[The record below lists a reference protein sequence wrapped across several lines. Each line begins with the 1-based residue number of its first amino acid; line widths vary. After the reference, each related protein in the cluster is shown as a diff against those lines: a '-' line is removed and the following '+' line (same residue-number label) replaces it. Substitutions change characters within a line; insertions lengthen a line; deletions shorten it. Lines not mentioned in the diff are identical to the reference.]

1 MRYLPTISWILL
13 LISLLLLS
21 CEDGTAKRADAD
33 AAPDEV
39 VVVDDP
45 VTPDDTTNDQQT
57 TDNGTDAVI
66 LPDDDVAGPV
76 CGNGMVEEG
85 EFCDSNAV
93 NCADLDP
100 AYTGGVAE
108 CMADCTW
115 DASLCVEETSD
126 DDTATTQCDKSI
138 FAQGT
143 VPISKITINEG
154 DGGAPKAMIIYAPN
168 DQETRPVVFLFH
180 GFLCS
185 STWFENILF
194 HLATY
199 GFIAVAP
206 QMYKA
211 DGLPIGKPTAA
222 EEATSGIAVVQ
233 WAETALDAAVPGTPD
248 FTKVGFAGH
257 SRGGKV
263 IWLMI
268 QQIPQYF
275 SAIAGIDP
283 VDGTGGPFGGE
294 SEALPGPINYTAP
307 SLVLGTGLGP
317 TGTSACAPADDGY
330 AHFYANIPA
339 PAWQIVANDFGHME
353 MIDTDDVST
362 CGTTCSLCSKSDGLH
377 REEFQ
382 QTVRGTLTAFFK
394 NALLDDN
401 SFMPCLTEAA
411 AMPVAV
417 TMQNK

>member
-1 MRYLPTISWILL
+1 MRCLPTISWILF
-13 LISLLLLS
+13 LIPLFLLS
-21 CEDGTAKRADAD
+21 CEDGKTKRVDAD
-33 AAPDEV
+33 ESASDEV
-39 VVVDDP
+39 VVVDDAM
-45 VTPDDTTNDQQT
+45 TPDEAVDTPQGN
-57 TDNGTDAVI
+57 TDDPA
-66 LPDDDVAGPV
+66 LPDNDSTGPS
-76 CGNGMVEEG
+76 CGNGIVETG
-85 EFCDSNAV
+85 EACDSNAM

-100 AYTGGVAE
+100 SYTGGVAE

-115 DASLCVEETSD
+115 DASLCVEETND
-126 DDTATTQCDKSI
+126 EDVITACDAAI
-138 FAQGT
+138 FSPGNIP
-143 VPISKITINEG
+143 VSTINIKEG

-168 DQETRPVVFLFH
+168 DQETHPVVFLFH

-194 HLATY
+194 HLATH

-211 DGLPIGKPTAA
+211 DGLPIGKPKAA
-222 EEATSGIAVVQ
+222 EEATDGIAVVQ

-294 SEALPGPINYTAP
+294 AEALPGPITYTAP
-307 SLVLGTGLGP
+307 SLVLGTGRGP

-330 AHFYANIPA
+330 AHFYANIPT
-339 PAWQIVANDFGHME
+339 PAWQIVATDFGHME
-353 MIDTDDVST
+353 MIDTDDVSA
-362 CGTTCSLCSKSDGLH
+362 CGTTCSLCAKSDGLH

-382 QTVRGTLTAFFK
+382 QTVRGSLAAFFK
-394 NALLDDN
+394 NALLGDN
-401 SFMPCLTEAA
+401 AFMPCLTDAA

>member
-1 MRYLPTISWILL
+1 MRYLPTISWVLL
-13 LISLLLLS
+13 LAPLLLLS
-21 CEDGTAKRADAD
+21 CEDGKTKRVDGDAV
-33 AAPDEV
+33 PDDV
-39 VVVDDP
+39 VVTDDP
-45 VTPDDTTNDQQT
+45 VTPDDATDEQQT
-57 TDNGTDAVI
+57 TDNETDSG
-66 LPDDDVAGPV
+66 LLTDDDITGPL
-76 CGNGMVEEG
+76 CGNGIVEEG

-93 NCADLDP
+93 NCHDLDP
-100 AYTGGVAE
+100 AYIGGVAE
-108 CMADCTW
+108 CMSDCTW
-115 DASLCVEETSD
+115 DASLCVEETNDEDVVTSCN
-126 DDTATTQCDKSI
+126 TALFSP
-138 FAQGT
+138 GV
-143 VPISKITINEG
+143 VPVSKISLKEG
-154 DGGAPKAMIIYAPN
+154 DNGAPKPILIYAPN
-168 DQETRPVVFLFH
+168 DAETRPVVFLFH

-194 HLATY
+194 HLATH
-199 GFIAVAP
+199 GFITVAP
-206 QMYKA
+206 QMYDA
-211 DGLPIGKPTAA
+211 NGIPIGKPTAA
-222 EEATSGIAVVQ
+222 EEATDGIAVVQ
-233 WAETALDAAVPGTPD
+233 WAENTLSSIVPGTAD
-248 FTKVGFAGH
+248 FAKVGFSGH

-294 SEALPGPINYTAP
+294 AEALPGPITYTAP

-362 CGTTCSLCSKSDGLH
+362 CGTTCSLCAKSDGLH

-382 QTVRGTLTAFFK
+382 QTVRGMLTAFFK
-394 NALLDDN
+394 NTLLGDN
-401 SFMPCLTEAA
+401 SFMPCLTDAA

-417 TMQNK
+417 TLQNK